1 MYHVI
6 ATGLDTSQKQ
16 LMFIAGS
23 TPDAR
28 RQVRVPLAALQ
39 DGRLSLRT
47 DLMDA
52 HLYIFHKRTFFKAL
66 EARPNYE
73 SLRQVVIT
81 SMLILMTSVI
91 AFGVMTTQSKDTS
104 SDPNAEV
111 SPVSRGCKACM
122 HDSSVRSSC

>member
-1 MYHVI
+1 MHHSTCQADKRQECYMVI
-6 ATGLDTSQKQ
+6 NTVADVCDSPIASPPFMSLKPFTFVTGLDTQQKQ

-23 TPDAR
+23 TPEAR

-66 EARPNYE
+66 EARPAYE
-73 SLRQVVIT
+73 SIKQVKMM
-81 SMLILMTSVI
+81 S
-91 AFGVMTTQSKDTS
+91 G
-104 SDPNAEV
+104 
-111 SPVSRGCKACM
+111 
-122 HDSSVRSSC
+122 HDKKLL